1 MSKFSR
7 AAAVAPSTSAPPALS
22 DLPLADALRRIARMS
37 IVELR
42 PFWRETYGKPA
53 PEALTKDLMA
63 RALAYRLQEQ
73 QIGGLGSS
81 LEKHLAAL
89 SRGGKPP
96 RRRLKLGSVLVRKH
110 GGELHEVFV
119 TAEGYCWRGETLS
132 SLSMIAKR
140 ITGVSWSGPRFFGLR
155 GSDAGTE
162 TDGKR
167 GRPAAVPSLDGAKR
181 SADASGRRAALHAS
195 SSLVANARSV
205 VKDSNTSDHRRS
217 LPSEEAAAR

>member
-1 MSKFSR
+1 
-7 AAAVAPSTSAPPALS
+7 
-22 DLPLADALRRIARMS
+22 MS

-63 RALAYRLQEQ
+63 RALAYGLQEQ

-89 SRGGKPP
+89 SRGGKAPA
-96 RRRLKLGSVLVRKH
+96 RRLKVGSVLVREH
-110 GGELHEVFV
+110 DGVLHEVFV
-119 TAEGYCWRGETLS
+119 TPEGYCWRGETFS
-132 SLSMIAKR
+132 SLSTIAKR

-162 TDGKR
+162 TDRKR

-181 SADASGRRAALHAS
+181 SAADSKRRAALHAS
-195 SSLVANARSV
+195 SSLVANAGSV
-205 VKDSNTSDHRRS
+205 LKDSNTSCRRRS
-217 LPSEEAAAR
+217 RTSEEAAAR